1 MTVAVPRAS
10 AASDGPEAR
19 MRCETHRA
27 LRAGDETPVRRC
39 APEMTRRAGAACAA
53 LNANVALDADAMAL
67 G

>member
-1 MTVAVPRAS
+1 
-10 AASDGPEAR
+10 

>member
-1 MTVAVPRAS
+1 MSLTRPAIVNAS
-10 AASDGPEAR
+10 
-19 MRCETHRA
+19 A